1 MGCGGRAPSS
11 RPARRRAPAG
21 SRAAGARAM
30 RALCWHDRLDVRVET
45 VPEPK
50 LINPRDAIVRVTSS
64 AICGSDLHLY
74 GGFVPGMVKG
84 DILGHEFMGEV
95 VELGAGVQNLRVGDR
110 VVVPFPI
117 ACGNCF
123 FCRRGLF
130 SLCENSNPNAG
141 MAEKLWG
148 YSPCGIYGYSHLL
161 GGYAGGQAEYV
172 RVPYADVGP
181 LIVPKDLPDEQALF
195 LSDIL
200 PTGYMAAEN
209 CAIERGDT
217 IAVWGCGPVG
227 LLAIACAQLLGA
239 ERVIAIDRFPERLRL
254 AGLKLGAE
262 TIDYTEANVL
272 EALKELTGGRGP
284 DACIDAVGMEAH
296 AYHSI
301 AHAYDRVKQAMM
313 LETDRPVALREAIM
327 ACRNGGTIS
336 VAGVYGGW
344 IDKFPAGAL
353 MNRSL
358 TIRTGQTHVHRY
370 LRPLLERITSGEVD
384 PSFVITHRLSLD
396 EAPAAYRM
404 FRDKQDECIKV
415 VLTP

>member
-1 MGCGGRAPSS
+1 VRAV
-11 RPARRRAPAG
+11 
-21 SRAAGARAM
+21 
-30 RALCWHDRLDVRVET
+30 CWYDKLDVRVES
-45 VPEPK
+45 VPEPRI
-50 LINPRDAIVRVTSS
+50 LNPRDAIVRVTAT

-95 VELGAGVQNLRVGDR
+95 VELGPAVRNLSIGER

-123 FCRRGLF
+123 FCQKGMF
-130 SLCENSNPNAG
+130 SLCENSNPNAD

-172 RVPYADVGP
+172 RVPFADVGP
-181 LIVPKDLPDEQALF
+181 IKVPEALPDEQVLF

-209 CAIERGDT
+209 CGIQPGDT

-227 LLAIACAQLLGA
+227 LCAIACAQLLGA
-239 ERVIAIDRFPERLRL
+239 ARVIAIDRFAERLRL
-254 AGLKLGAE
+254 AATKLGAD
-262 TIDYTEANVL
+262 TIDYTEDNVL

-296 AYHSI
+296 AHYSL
-301 AHAYDRVKQAMM
+301 AYAFDRVKQAML
-313 LETDRPVALREAIM
+313 LESDRPVALREAII
-327 ACRNGGTIS
+327 ACRNGGTVS
-336 VAGVYGGW
+336 VAGVYGGL

-358 TIRTGQTHVHRY
+358 TIRTGQTHVQRY
-370 LRPLLERITSGEVD
+370 MRQLLARIEKGEID
-384 PSFVITHRLSLD
+384 PSFIISHRMTL
-396 EAPAAYRM
+396 EQAPAAYRM
-404 FRDKQDECIKV
+404 FRDKQDDCVKV

>member
-1 MGCGGRAPSS
+1 MRAICWH
-11 RPARRRAPAG
+11 
-21 SRAAGARAM
+21 GAR
-30 RALCWHDRLDVRVET
+30 DVRVES

-50 LINPRDAIVRVTSS
+50 ILNARDAIVRVTAS

-74 GGFVPGMVKG
+74 GGFVPGMMKG

-95 VELGAGVQNLRVGDR
+95 VEVGPAVKTLARGDR

-123 FCRRGLF
+123 FCRREMF
-130 SLCENSNPNAG
+130 SLCENSNPNAW

-172 RVPYADVGP
+172 RVPFADVGP
-181 LIVPKDLPDEQALF
+181 IKVPEALRDDQVLF

-209 CAIERGDT
+209 CAIEPGDT

-239 ERVIAIDRFPERLRL
+239 ARVIAIDRFPERLRL
-254 AGLKLGAE
+254 AALKLGAE

-272 EALKELTGGRGP
+272 EALKDLTGGRGP

-296 AYHSI
+296 AYHSV
-301 AHAYDRVKQAMM
+301 AYAYDRVKQAMM
-313 LETDRPVALREAIM
+313 FESDRPVALREAIM
-327 ACRNGGTIS
+327 ACRSGGTVS
-336 VAGVYGGW
+336 VAGVYGGL

-358 TIRTGQTHVHRY
+358 TIRTGQTHVQRY
-370 LRPLLERITSGEVD
+370 LRPLLARIENREID
-384 PSFVITHRLSLD
+384 PSFIITHRLQL
-396 EAPAAYRM
+396 EQAPSAYRM